1 MDIARIFRSKTRKE
15 LFRLYFT
22 NPESEYYL
30 RELERL
36 LDIPVS
42 MVRKELLR
50 LEETGIFESRKTGNL
65 TYFYLNKSYPL
76 FDELKSIVFKTVG
89 IKALLRG
96 VFQKTEGIEVAFIY
110 GSFAKNEEN
119 VASDID
125 LFVVGKVDEDKLV
138 MEVGKLEKILKRE
151 INYSLYTRDDF
162 EKKKR
167 QKDSFILDL
176 LDNPK
181 VFLVREDKSLSE
193 MNEEEQ
199 QA

>member
-181 VFLVREDKSLSE
+181 VFLVRDENDL
-193 MNEEEQ
+193 
-199 QA
+199 